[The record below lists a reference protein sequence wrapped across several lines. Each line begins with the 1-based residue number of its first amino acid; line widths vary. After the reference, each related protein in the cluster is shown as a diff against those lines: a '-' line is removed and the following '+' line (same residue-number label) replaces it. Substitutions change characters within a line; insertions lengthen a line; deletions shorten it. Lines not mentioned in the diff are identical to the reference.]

1 MYSMSSLQETC
12 YGIYQTFVT
21 SHMVTN
27 AQHAWVSRE
36 LLRRML
42 TYFHLHYVGE
52 MPQDG
57 ELTLFFFFQLRFL
70 TLLSPQTLNTTF
82 QTF

>member
-1 MYSMSSLQETC
+1 MSSLQETC
-12 YGIYQTFVT
+12 YGIYHTFVT

-36 LLRRML
+36 LLRRIL

-57 ELTLFFFFQLRFL
+57 ELTHSF
-70 TLLSPQTLNTTF
+70 
-82 QTF
+82 